1 MDSAAIHVT
10 DHSCGVR
17 LEENVLSDV
26 MDAYVT
32 WLVTAPGLR
41 EPRTKEDYAVV
52 AGVNVTT
59 LHRWEKRE
67 VFRKAWASRVDDVV
81 GSPERT
87 QRLLDSL
94 FEAGM
99 AGDEKSARL
108 YFQVT
113 GKMAPQQLAVS
124 VDKKGSD
131 LSDAELDAAIESAA
145 LREKASRSRV

>member
-1 MDSAAIHVT
+1 MS
-10 DHSCGVR
+10 
-17 LEENVLSDV
+17 LEENILSDAQS
-26 MDAYVT
+26 AYVT

-41 EPRTKEDYAVV
+41 EPSTKEDYAVV

-59 LHRWEKRE
+59 LHRWEKRD

-87 QRLLDSL
+87 QRLLDNL
-94 FEAGM
+94 FAAGM

-113 GKMAPQQLAVS
+113 GKMAPQALNVS

-131 LSDAELDAAIESAA
+131 LSDEELDAAIAASAG
-145 LREKASRSRV
+145 REKVARGSR